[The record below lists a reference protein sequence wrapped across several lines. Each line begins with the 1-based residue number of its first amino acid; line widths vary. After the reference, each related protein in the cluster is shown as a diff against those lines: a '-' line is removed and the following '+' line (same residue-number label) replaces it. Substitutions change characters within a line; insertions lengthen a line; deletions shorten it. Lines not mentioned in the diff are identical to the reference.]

1 MSLTSAASFPNGHPT
16 TRSPVS
22 PDKTRRGHRHGLR
35 RLRETILEWRHHSTR
50 PRHDHRRYTRVPKTH
65 QWRLCLSRV
74 RRLDRVLEAAADE
87 VTASPK
93 AARAQQGS
101 APRLLQAGHQVP
113 VRTPLGHALRDHR
126 ESGRSPLHEETR
138 GIGQD
143 PLHHAAAPV
152 GDDETRTKRKQQRK
166 SARQVSPKSST

>member
-1 MSLTSAASFPNGHPT
+1 MSLTSAVRFPNGRLT

-22 PDKTRRGHRHGLR
+22 PDKTHRGHRQGLR
-35 RLRETILEWRHHSTR
+35 HLRETILEWRHHSTR
-50 PRHDHRRYTRVPKTH
+50 QRHDHRRYTRVPKTH
-65 QWRLCLSRV
+65 QWHLCLSRI
-74 RRLDRVLEAAADE
+74 RRLDRVLEAAVDE

-93 AARAQQGS
+93 AAIQQGS
-101 APRLLQAGHQVP
+101 APRSRQAGHQVL

-143 PLHHAAAPV
+143 PLHHAAAPA
-152 GDDETRTKRKQQRK
+152 GDDETKTKRKRQRK
-166 SARQVSPKSST
+166 SARQISPKSST